1 MKTCHVCGCE
11 VDDKELVCPDCGAT
25 VVKSTSGLSLKA
37 ETEKRKSGNPMGHT
51 ISTGSGYTDILRAE
65 DDEFSGP
72 EDDPFHGGSIPA
84 SFAKTHIEDGEYKK
98 KKNHARIIGN
108 IIKIVFV
115 LALAFGIYLFVTK
128 VVLKKDGIDNV
139 DDAIDV
145 FVEAVN
151 AKDKSKLKEIMLP
164 YYNQLEEAEYC
175 IDRMGGVT
183 IAGNKVVARKTI
195 DRIQLDQIQEMLK
208 AEKNRMV
215 YLDDGY
221 AVTFAMNGTV
231 VKKNGGTDVNFGG
244 EVTIQFFELKGKW
257 YLDTDSLDYSF
268 FVPDYV
274 N

>member
-25 VVKSTSGLSLKA
+25 VVIATSGLSLKA
-37 ETEKRKSGNPMGHT
+37 ETEKRKSGNPMGQT
-51 ISTGSGYTDILRAE
+51 IGTGSGYTDILRAE
-65 DDEFSGP
+65 DDEVYDA
-72 EDDPFHGGSIPA
+72 EDDPFHGGSIPT

-98 KKNHARIIGN
+98 KKNRARIIGN
-108 IIKIVFV
+108 IIKVVFV

-128 VVLKKDGIDNV
+128 VVLKKEGVDNV

-151 AKDKSKLKEIMLP
+151 AKDKSKLKEIMPP

-175 IDRMGGVT
+175 IERMDSVT
-183 IAGNKVVARKTI
+183 ISGNKVVNRNTI
-195 DRIQLDQIQEMLK
+195 DRIELDQIQEMLK

-215 YLDDGY
+215 YLEDGCK
-221 AVTFAMNGTV
+221 VTFAMNGTV
-231 VKKNGGTDVNFGG
+231 VKKNGGTDFNFAG
-244 EVTIQFFELKGKW
+244 EVTLQFFELKGKW
-257 YLDTDSLDYSF
+257 YLDTDSIDYSF
-268 FVPDYV
+268 FVPDYI